1 MHLHRRQQQ
10 QQQPRASMDKSVDL
24 EQQQPLIN
32 VKKEDAL
39 EKEHEKAIEMTNMAD
54 KKKTSSNL
62 DAAKEGEPASTQA
75 FWLFV
80 WMVNNILV
88 TILNKAA
95 FAKLDF
101 KYPYALS
108 TIHMVCNIAGAQIY
122 FLLSRSVKPKSLET
136 SHWRSV
142 LWFSLIFSLNIAI
155 GNTSLRYVSVNFN
168 QVLRALVPVIV
179 MLISILY
186 YGKIF
191 SLDRKLSVV
200 PIVIGVSMAFYG
212 DLSYTALGA
221 FYTIMCVVLAALKAV
236 VGGEILTGDLKLHE
250 IDLLAKMCPLAM
262 IQIGVVS
269 LLTGEVQEIWDR
281 RQELM
286 AGPALQVVLLSGLL
300 SFSLNVSSFIANRVT
315 SALTLCIAANV
326 KQVLLVLFGTLYF
339 GDEVTAINA
348 AGIATVFIGSFRY
361 GYVSVLEGGR

>member
-1 MHLHRRQQQ
+1 ME
-10 QQQPRASMDKSVDL
+10 KSVDL

-32 VKKEDAL
+32 VKKDDAL
-39 EKEHEKAIEMTNMAD
+39 DKDQERAIELTNMAE
-54 KKKTSSNL
+54 KKKASGGL
-62 DAAKEGEPASTQA
+62 ELAKEGEPVGVQT

-80 WMVNNILV
+80 WMINNILV

-108 TIHMVCNIAGAQIY
+108 TIHMVCNITGAQIY
-122 FLLSRSVKPKSLET
+122 FLLSRSVKPKTLDSGN
-136 SHWRSV
+136 WKSV
-142 LWFSLIFSLNIAI
+142 LWFSVIFSLNIAI

-179 MLISILY
+179 MLISIFY

-191 SLDRKLSVV
+191 SMDRKLSVV

-221 FYTIMCVVLAALKAV
+221 FYTVACVVLAALKAV

-262 IQIGVVS
+262 VQIGIVS
-269 LLTGEVQEIWDR
+269 VLTGEVEEIWDR
-281 RQELM
+281 RQELL
-286 AGPALQVVLLSGLL
+286 AGPVLQVVLLSGLL
-300 SFSLNVSSFIANRVT
+300 SFSLNVSSFIANKVT

-361 GYVSVLEGGR
+361 GYVSVLESGKG